1 MSELEKKTE
10 ETPKRKRRT
19 KEEIEA
25 AKANGT
31 YKPRAKKSIPSV
43 ETTETEGQM
52 KEKKEK
58 YQTRPPEQNVLIMA
72 CLQPSVAKAA
82 TDAAHDM
89 GVEVVILEDKVI
101 KDYLEAKVKNANP
114 SLQGFLSDTSNRLK
128 AEAECRK
135 LYAILTK
142 GGKVEDADDEVWTT
156 TEVVRETTLSHSQAR
171 SLFEVFRAFGLV
183 EMCNKHEFR
192 FCFKPEL
199 RRSTILR
206 EIESMIQILN
216 ADIQRYKTAVYSD
229 DALLKEK
236 KDELYKK
243 LGEFVDENIEF

>member
-114 SLQGFLSDTSNRLK
+114 SL
-128 AEAECRK
+128 
-135 LYAILTK
+135 
-142 GGKVEDADDEVWTT
+142 
-156 TEVVRETTLSHSQAR
+156 
-171 SLFEVFRAFGLV
+171 
-183 EMCNKHEFR
+183 
-192 FCFKPEL
+192 
-199 RRSTILR
+199 
-206 EIESMIQILN
+206 
-216 ADIQRYKTAVYSD
+216 
-229 DALLKEK
+229 
-236 KDELYKK
+236 
-243 LGEFVDENIEF
+243 